1 MKMKMKEK
9 QKMKQ
14 KMKMNPDEMSCPGIK
29 PALSKVVDA
38 EAQYSLSSLI
48 DIIVAEIRLWKQAD
62 SSVPA
67 ASECTGTGRRGVIAG
82 AGAISAG
89 P

>member
-1 MKMKMKEK
+1 MKMKEK

-38 EAQYSLSSLI
+38 EAQYSLSSLR

-67 ASECTGTGRRGVIAG
+67 AVGRIKSGRRGVIAG
-82 AGAISAG
+82 AGAGAISAG